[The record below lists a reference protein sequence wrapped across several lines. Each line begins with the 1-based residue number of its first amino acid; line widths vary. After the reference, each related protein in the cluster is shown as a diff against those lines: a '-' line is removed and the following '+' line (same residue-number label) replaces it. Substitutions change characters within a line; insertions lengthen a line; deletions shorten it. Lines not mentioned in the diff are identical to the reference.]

1 VRVLGPTRGLL
12 MSGLAGALVSSTAVT
27 AALARIAHDGGRAR
41 PLAGTASLAGAVSIL
56 RVIVVVLML
65 APDFLLPILPA
76 ALTGAAVLTVA
87 GMMGIARAAS
97 AEDAGQTVRN
107 PFELRVLLAFAAMF
121 ALVSTVSAVL
131 VSEFGSSSLLAAAGF
146 SALFDVD
153 VAVLSALRLSGQIDR
168 QLITATILLALAA
181 NACGRLLLAV
191 LSGPPRFWLPLLAA
205 KAAAVA
211 AGAAVY
217 LSRISA

>member
-1 VRVLGPTRGLL
+1 NRAIDPWGGLNPREIWLFTVLVAGISFLGYIAVRVLGPTRGLL

-121 ALVSTVSAVL
+121 ALVS
-131 VSEFGSSSLLAAAGF
+131 
-146 SALFDVD
+146 
-153 VAVLSALRLSGQIDR
+153 
-168 QLITATILLALAA
+168 
-181 NACGRLLLAV
+181 
-191 LSGPPRFWLPLLAA
+191 
-205 KAAAVA
+205 
-211 AGAAVY
+211 
-217 LSRISA
+217 